1 MKRLYEPDAYGP
13 QGACWWADSVTPA
26 PWPRL
31 QTDTRAD
38 VAIIGGGFT
47 GLSAALHLA
56 QDGVDVAVLEA
67 EHAGWGA
74 SGRNGGFCC
83 LGGAKAPRSLLLRR
97 YGAEG
102 LAEWRKAEMAAV
114 DLVDGLLR
122 DHAIDVDRHSE
133 GETLLAHTPKAWAR
147 LQAARDAA
155 RQDYGVAPTLIPPD
169 ALHEH
174 GLGGPWHGAATTPI
188 GFALNPRKY
197 HAGLARAA
205 RGAGA
210 CLFQDSPVTKLGRKG
225 DGWRLDTPG
234 GTLRADRVILATNG
248 YTSDDLPDWIG
259 GRTLPVQSSVIVT
272 EPLGDDL
279 LEAQGWT
286 SSQMAY
292 DTRHLLHYFR
302 LMPDRRFLFG
312 MRGGLSATPR
322 AQAAIAVKIRADF
335 ARLFHAWQNVAI
347 THEWAGLVC
356 LMARLVPFAGPVPD
370 HPGLFA
376 GLGYHGNGVAMASY
390 TGALMADVVQGRAP
404 RRPWPRAMQQTPPR
418 FPLGRFRRATLWPA
432 YILGEAFDL

>member
-1 MKRLYEPDAYGP
+1 MKRLYEPAAYGP
-13 QGACWWADSVTPA
+13 QGNCWWAETVPND
-26 PWPRL
+26 PWPVLETNMRCE
-31 QTDTRAD
+31 

-56 QDGVDVAVLEA
+56 QDGVDVALLEA
-67 EHAGWGA
+67 EHPGWGA

-83 LGGAKAPRSLLLRR
+83 LGGAKAPRTLLLRR
-97 YGAEG
+97 YGPEG
-102 LAEWRKAEMAAV
+102 LAEWRTAEVAAV
-114 DLVDGLLR
+114 ELVDGLLR

-147 LQAARDAA
+147 MRADQDAA
-155 RQDYGVAPTLIPPD
+155 RVDFGIAPTLIPRD
-169 ALHEH
+169 GLREN
-174 GLGGPWHGAATTPI
+174 GLGGPWHGAATMPI

-205 RGAGA
+205 QKAGA
-210 CLFQDSPVTKLGRKG
+210 LLFQDSAVTRLTRAEG
-225 DGWRLDTPG
+225 GWRLDTAG
-234 GTLRADRVILATNG
+234 GALRANRVLIATNG
-248 YTSDDLPDWIG
+248 YTSDDLPDWIA

-272 EPLGDDL
+272 EPLGEDVL
-279 LEAQGWT
+279 AAQGWT

-312 MRGGLSATPR
+312 MRGGLRVTPR
-322 AQAAIAVKIRADF
+322 AQAVIARKIRADF
-335 ARLFHAWQNVAI
+335 ARLFPAWQGVRI

-356 LMARLVPFAGPVPD
+356 LMARLVPFAGAVPD

-404 RRPWPRAMQQTPPR
+404 RRPWPRAMQSIPPR
-418 FPLGRFRRATLWPA
+418 FPLGRFRRASLWPA
-432 YILGEAFDL
+432 YAMGEAFDL